1 MSDAY
6 DNAEPSMADSLG
18 KLILRVTLGVLMLF
32 HGIPKIANPGAME
45 FIKGKL
51 AELNPNIPPEVAYG
65 VYLGEVVAPVL
76 LILGIFA
83 RFGGLLVAGNMV
95 FAIALVHMGQLLMRN
110 EATGGWELEL
120 QAFFLFCGL
129 AVLFLG
135 SGRIAVRPD

>member
-1 MSDAY
+1 MSDSY
-6 DNAEPSMADSLG
+6 DQAESSVADALG

-32 HGIPKIANPGAME
+32 HGLPKIGNDGTMQ

-51 AELNPNIPPEVAYG
+51 AELNMNIPPEVAYG

-76 LILGIFA
+76 LIIGLFA

-95 FAIALVHMGQLLMRN
+95 FAIALVHMGELMMRT
-110 EATGGWELEL
+110 ETGGWALEL
-120 QAFFLFCGL
+120 QAFYLFCGL

-135 SGRIAVRPD
+135 SGRFAVRPD